1 MNKHAMNKP
10 VVKEHVMK
18 EPVMK
23 RSRNLRLTLMA
34 VAVPVGLVACDSG
47 EPTGVVLNSIADCQ
61 AQQVDVA
68 QCEAAYNKA
77 VAEHQ
82 RVAPRFDDQVQCQ
95 QDFGRCETVQE
106 EGRTSYIPPMG
117 GFLLGYALGGGFSN
131 NSGYRGVSGGA
142 PLYRDYRGRYINPNG
157 DMVSRQP
164 GTVTGKR
171 GNIATP
177 ARAITVSRSGFGSS
191 SAARSAFGSRGFGS

>member
-1 MNKHAMNKP
+1 M
-10 VVKEHVMK
+10 KELAMK
-18 EPVMK
+18 EPTIKGLAMK

-34 VAVPVGLVACDSG
+34 VAVPAGLAACDSG

-61 AQQVDVA
+61 TQQVDVA
-68 QCEAAYNKA
+68 QCEAAYNTA
-77 VAEHQ
+77 VAEHR
-82 RVAPRFDDQVQCQ
+82 RVAPRFDDVVQCE

-131 NSGYRGVSGGA
+131 NSGLRGISGA
-142 PLYRDYRGRYINPNG
+142 SPLYRDYRGRYINPSG
-157 DMVSRQP
+157 DMVSRQT
-164 GTVTGKR
+164 GTVTGRR
-171 GNIATP
+171 GSIATP
-177 ARAITVSRSGFGSS
+177 ARAITVSRAGFGSS

>member
-1 MNKHAMNKP
+1 
-10 VVKEHVMK
+10 
-18 EPVMK
+18 MK

-34 VAVPVGLVACDSG
+34 IAVPAGLVACDVG
-47 EPTGVVLNSIADCQ
+47 EPTGVVLNSIADCR

-68 QCEAAYNKA
+68 QCEAAYNEA

-82 RVAPRFDDQVQCQ
+82 RVAPRFDDAVQCQ
-95 QDFGRCETVQE
+95 QDFGQCEAVQE
-106 EGRTSYIPPMG
+106 EGRTSYVPPMG
-117 GFLLGYALGGGFSN
+117 GFLLGYALAGGFSN
-131 NSGYRGVSGGA
+131 NSGMRGVSGGV
-142 PLYRDYRGRYINPNG
+142 PLYRDYRGGYINPNG

-171 GNIATP
+171 GSIATP

-191 SAARSAFGSRGFGS
+191 SAARSSFGSRGFGG

>member
-1 MNKHAMNKP
+1 MKEQAM
-10 VVKEHVMK
+10 KEHLTK
-18 EPVMK
+18 EPVIK

-34 VAVPVGLVACDSG
+34 VAVPAGLAACGSG
-47 EPTGVVLNSIADCQ
+47 EPTGVVLDSIADCRS
-61 AQQVDVA
+61 QQVDVA
-68 QCEAAYNKA
+68 QCEAAYNQA

-82 RVAPRFDDQVQCQ
+82 RVAPRFDDVVQCE
-95 QDFGRCETVQE
+95 QDFGRCEAVQE

-117 GFLLGYALGGGFSN
+117 GFLLGYMLGGGFNN
-131 NSGYRGVSGGA
+131 NSGLRGVSGAA

-164 GTVTGKR
+164 GTVTGRR
-171 GNIATP
+171 GSIATP

-191 SAARSAFGSRGFGS
+191 SAARSAFGSRGFGG

>member
-1 MNKHAMNKP
+1 
-10 VVKEHVMK
+10 
-18 EPVMK
+18 MK

-34 VAVPVGLVACDSG
+34 IAVPAGLVACDSG
-47 EPTGVVLNSIADCQ
+47 EPTGVVLNSIADCR

-82 RVAPRFDDQVQCQ
+82 RLAPRFDDAVQCQ

-106 EGRTSYIPPMG
+106 GGRTSYVPPMG
-117 GFLLGYALGGGFSN
+117 GFLLGYALGGGFS
-131 NSGYRGVSGGA
+131 GGGMRGVSGGV
-142 PLYRDYRGRYINPNG
+142 PLYRDYRGGYINPNG

-171 GNIATP
+171 GSIATP

-191 SAARSAFGSRGFGS
+191 SAARSSFGSRGYGG